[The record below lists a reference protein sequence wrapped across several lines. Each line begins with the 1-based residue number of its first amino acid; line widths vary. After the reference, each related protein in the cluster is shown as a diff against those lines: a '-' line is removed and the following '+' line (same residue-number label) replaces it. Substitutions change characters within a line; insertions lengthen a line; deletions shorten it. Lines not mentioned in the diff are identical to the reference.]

1 MTKNTFQKLTIC
13 ATILIAFALRLA
25 YALHSNPFIDEFTT
39 VLASK
44 AILQHGWPVL
54 PSGLFYEHGL
64 LFSYLAA
71 PFVALATPATLITL
85 ARFAGMLI
93 GTVEIPL
100 LYAVG
105 RRWAG
110 PWVGLAA
117 ALLLALSPEGLV
129 WGGRARMYA
138 LAQLLVLLTAFLAY
152 EGYKPGGKAALRWA
166 ALVALAGG
174 LLAQFGVLMFVGPIL
189 AAIGLLQWPQIWP
202 ALKSPRRI
210 LPALKSHLGQII
222 GLALIIAGAM
232 LIKRLGQPLGMAQLG
247 AEPAANPVV
256 ELWNTLAYQI
266 GVVFDWDSTIS
277 FLTRQFGVPHHL
289 WLTVAAVVGI
299 LVLVSGQRSA
309 VGGRSSLVTRHSSLA
324 FVSLVFGLTILEM
337 ITLLEPFRRN
347 PRYVMMALP
356 LFYLMA
362 AQSGKLILDFGFWI
376 YDFRWM
382 KWLATGLLAGMVVL
396 HGRGLW
402 QDGLIAY
409 RTPEPPYQRAF
420 AYVADHLQADD
431 VVLTVNPSAAAL
443 YLPRVD
449 YFAQQADAEQ
459 FLLNTATQPVD
470 RWVGLPWLGTTTD
483 FNRVLNAHQRAW
495 FVADEQR
502 LTNFGFFKGDWLALL
517 NTQMEPVWAE
527 QGAIVYRTRAD
538 RVVVP
543 DTPTVGLNAEFGGQ
557 IKLNGYTL
565 DSNRLTLFWQAITQP
580 QTDYSVFIH
589 LRNAQNATVAQ
600 WDRQPLE
607 GAYPTRL
614 WQPAETLADPLTLS
628 LPADLPPGDY
638 RLAIGLYRLD
648 TLERLPL
655 YGTGVYGTGETVP
668 YASAENA
675 VLIPFTAA
683 P

>member
-1 MTKNTFQKLTIC
+1 MTNNNVQKLIVC

-71 PFVALATPATLITL
+71 PFVSLARPATLITL
-85 ARFAGMLI
+85 ARFAGVLI
-93 GTVEIPL
+93 GTAEIPL

-105 RRWAG
+105 RRWFG

-117 ALLLALSPEGLV
+117 AVLLAFSPEGLV

-138 LAQLLVLLTAFLAY
+138 LAQLLVLLTVFLAY
-152 EGYKPGGKAALRWA
+152 EGYKPGGKATLRRA

-189 AAIGLLQWPQIWP
+189 AAIMVLQWPQIWP

-247 AEPAANPVV
+247 AEAAANPVV

-266 GVVFDWDSTIS
+266 GVVFDWSSTVS
-277 FLTRQFGVPHHL
+277 FLARQFGVPHHL
-289 WLTVAAVVGI
+289 WLTVII
-299 LVLVSGQRSA
+299 LSFAICHLPFALYRQFVNRKTPPPYVSFI
-309 VGGRSSLVTRHSSLA
+309 

-362 AQSGKLILDFGFWI
+362 AQSGKLILDLQFTI
-376 YDFRWM
+376 YNFRWM
-382 KWLATGLLAGMVVL
+382 KWLAAGLLAGMVVL

-470 RWVGLPWLGTTTD
+470 RWLGLPWLGTTAA
-483 FNRVLNAHQRAW
+483 FNRALNAQPRVW
-495 FVADEQR
+495 FVADRQR

-517 NTQMEPVWAE
+517 NTQMEPVWE
-527 QGAIVYRTRAD
+527 EEGAIVYRTRAN
-538 RVVVP
+538 RQPVP
-543 DTPTVGLNAEFGGQ
+543 DAPAVRLEADFGQQ
-557 IKLNGYTL
+557 IRLAGYTL
-565 DSNRLTLFWQAITQP
+565 ESDRLTLFWRATAQP
-580 QTDYSVFIH
+580 AADYSVFIH
-589 LRNAQNATVAQ
+589 LRNGQNATVAQ
-600 WDRQPLE
+600 WDRQPLD

-628 LPADLPPGDY
+628 LPANLPPGEY

-655 YGTGVYGTGETVP
+655 IVDGTAATVS
-668 YASAENA
+668 SAENA